1 MMEYTSKYWNM
12 LTPLIKKSL
21 LKRYGKEETAELLRK
36 TNQIYRDLLLALWDA
51 SDRKISVDELRTI
64 SEEMMSFP
72 LLKAMG
78 LMINANK
85 KSGMARIAE
94 MMHKDAAWLEAHPQ
108 YKAYSWDFHF
118 DETKHQDGFYY
129 HFTQCPLNTFARKE
143 GYLEVLPIMC
153 DIDYK
158 IAALMHAKLY
168 RDHTLAGSGEVCDYW
183 FVGDKVENPK

>member
-36 TNQIYRDLLLALWDA
+36 TNQIYRDMLRRADDIGKDNPMASNLYEGLIFLALWDA
-51 SDRKISVDELRTI
+51 SDRQISVDELRTI

-72 LLKAMG
+72 FLKAMG

-85 KSGMARIAE
+85 KSGMARIAK

-118 DETKHQDGFYY
+118 DETKHQNGFYY
-129 HFTQCPLNTFARKE
+129 HFTQCPPEHLRPKRGLSGSAA
-143 GYLEVLPIMC
+143 
-153 DIDYK
+153 DYVR
-158 IAALMHAKLY
+158 H
-168 RDHTLAGSGEVCDYW
+168 
-183 FVGDKVENPK
+183 

>member
-1 MMEYTSKYWNM
+1 MQSSSTWPSRRMGIASAALRSGMAGRAIRSICPARISFCACGVLSAGMRPSSGSRFSITPSRPRSK
-12 LTPLIKKSL
+12 
-21 LKRYGKEETAELLRK
+21 TAIFPDFEWLRPMQ
-36 TNQIYRDLLLALWDA
+36 NG
-51 SDRKISVDELRTI
+51 
-64 SEEMMSFP
+64 MP
-72 LLKAMG
+72 G
-78 LMINANK
+78 
-85 KSGMARIAE
+85 GMARIAE

-158 IAALMHAKLY
+158 TAALMHAKLY
-168 RDHTLAGSGEVCDYW
+168 RDHTLAGGGEVCDYW